1 MESEEVFNYLDH
13 DPLNGEPKFEP
24 AKPEKLDLGLVIW
37 PDKSL
42 RHPVAAFPEE
52 NLRTRLVKNTAGA
65 MIKTM
70 YKYQGVGLAAQ
81 QVGVPFQIFVMDSGW
96 HNEGAKKHP
105 RIFINPRVTEV
116 GEGAIQLPRPGEGCL
131 SFPYDYHQPVA
142 RVDKLELE
150 WLDTKGEVHHED
162 FEGYDAIIIQHEL
175 DHLAGYCFIDRLS
188 PLKRDMALRRARKM
202 RRRYASGYKKMI
214 KSMKHAPHTR
224 EYQIKRQMAFEA
236 GVRAGKEAAC
246 E

>member
-1 MESEEVFNYLDH
+1 MVEPPEATEQL
-13 DPLNGEPKFEP
+13 PEPKDQ
-24 AKPEKLDLGLVIW
+24 KLDLGLVIW
-37 PDKSL
+37 PDKFL
-42 RHPVAAFPEE
+42 RHPVAPFPEE
-52 NLRTRLVKNTAGA
+52 NLGTRLVKNTAGA

-81 QVGVPFQIFVMDSGW
+81 QVGVPFQIFVMDSQW
-96 HNEGAKKHP
+96 HNEGSKKHP
-105 RIFINPRVTEV
+105 RVFLNPRVTEI
-116 GEGAIQLPRPGEGCL
+116 GDGAVELKRPGEGCL
-131 SFPYDYHQPVA
+131 SFPYDYRQPVA

-150 WLDTKGEVHHED
+150 WLDFKGESHHEW

-202 RRRYASGYKKMI
+202 RRRYENGYKKML
-214 KSMKHAPHTR
+214 KSMKNAPRTK
-224 EYQIKRQMAFEA
+224 EYQLKRGAAFDA
-236 GVRAGKEAAC
+236 GVRAGKELATC